1 MILAGVRM
9 VHAQGDLHMLFRVQS
24 TSGSRYEHPLI
35 VWDSDE
41 DWADGTAEIQTLEE
55 LLQIAGV
62 AGKAVVKP
70 DMYGDG
76 VPTIEIYDNYRE

>member
-1 MILAGVRM
+1 
-9 VHAQGDLHMLFRVQS
+9 MLFRVQS
-24 TSGSRYEHPLI
+24 TSGSRYEHSLI

-55 LLQIAGV
+55 LLQIANL
-62 AGKAVVKP
+62 ANKTNLAKSAVVAP

-76 VPTIEIYDNYRE
+76 VPTIEIYDTYRE